1 MARVYFTCDGV
12 QHMFLQVK
20 RLCFF
25 PRICPNYSPCPS
37 HNRSQGH
44 NPQESAWDKHAPL
57 QPSKVAK
64 PKQAAQPLPLD
75 EALAEIRNST
85 ASIIDFQVN
94 CRAFYILLC
103 RSLPLSPFFLSAT
116 VFIVRVFYCAFG
128 RQHPRLLPLSLP
140 HALQVSVRTLMLQP
154 QTLNISSRTAARKA
168 ASHVPPGVC
177 SFSTPRRHSSL
188 CPRYCFITTN
198 PNTFFCSIS
207 PLTLCPRFV
216 LQVGSSRL
224 RQRKLLLL
232 LGQREQSRS
241 IRLRPKTGYHRC
253 NSTP

>member
-1 MARVYFTCDGV
+1 MYFTCDGV

-25 PRICPNYSPCPS
+25 PRICPNYSTCPS

-94 CRAFYILLC
+94 CRVFYILMC
-103 RSLPLSPFFLSAT
+103 RSFPLSPFFP
-116 VFIVRVFYCAFG
+116 ICYCFYCVCF
-128 RQHPRLLPLSLP
+128 LLCVFFLFAVDCNAVPLKR
-140 HALQVSVRTLMLQP
+140 ALQLLEQRLKQGRAPEEVPPAHVPSSI
-154 QTLNISSRTAARKA
+154 TLNVMWLHNTPAAATHPPA
-168 ASHVPPGVC
+168 AAALV
-177 SFSTPRRHSSL
+177 T
-188 CPRYCFITTN
+188 
-198 PNTFFCSIS
+198 S
-207 PLTLCPRFV
+207 PAAHTV
-216 LQVGSSRL
+216 ILQA
-224 RQRKLLLL
+224 
-232 LGQREQSRS
+232 
-241 IRLRPKTGYHRC
+241 RC
-253 NSTP
+253 AK